1 VVVESK
7 DGGGSLVRFTFDNEL
22 IISPLRAEGNGLD
35 RAFSSSDGSKI
46 TEGIW
51 PHKAT
56 CRGDG
61 NCASFAVVVVIPGV
75 VG

>member
-1 VVVESK
+1 MVGESK

-46 TEGIW
+46 TEGVW

-56 CRGDG
+56 CRGYG
-61 NCASFAVVVVIPGV
+61 NCASVALVVVIPGV

>member
-1 VVVESK
+1 VVESK
-7 DGGGSLVRFTFDNEL
+7 DGDGSLVRFTFDNDL
-22 IISPLRAEGNGLD
+22 IPFPLRAEGNGLD

-56 CRGDG
+56 CGGDG
-61 NCASFAVVVVIPGV
+61 NCASFVVVVVIPGV